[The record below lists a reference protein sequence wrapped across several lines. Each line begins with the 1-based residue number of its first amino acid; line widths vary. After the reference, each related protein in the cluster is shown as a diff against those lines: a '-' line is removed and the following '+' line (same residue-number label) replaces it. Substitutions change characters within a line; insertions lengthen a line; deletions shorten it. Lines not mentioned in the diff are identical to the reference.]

1 MFIKNKSGQKIPV
14 FAWDVLNDTPK
25 TGDAA
30 NITARY
36 RKDGGS
42 VTQSNDANP
51 AEVDATYMP
60 GVYEFD
66 PLQAETNCD
75 ALWWYAKSATAN
87 IRIEPLFL
95 FPQPDVPGIF
105 TTVNDAGASATVF
118 KTDLTEAT
126 ADHFKDAYLYF
137 HSGVNA
143 GQSRL
148 ISAYALDGGLGKFT
162 TSAFLDAPT
171 TGDRCE
177 VLGRS
182 E

>member
-30 NITARY
+30 NITAKV

-42 VTQSNDANP
+42 VASSNDANP
-51 AEVDATYMP
+51 TEVGSDMP

-66 PLQAETNCD
+66 ATAAETKCD
-75 ALWWYAKSATAN
+75 ALWWYAKSSTAN

-95 FPQPDVPGIF
+95 FPQPDVPGTF
-105 TTVNDAGASATVF
+105 GEVNDAGATTTVF

-126 ADHFKDAYLYF
+126 ADHFKDAYVHFL
-137 HSGVNA
+137 SGANA

-148 ISAYALDGGLGKFT
+148 ITAYVLDGGLGKFT
-162 TSAFLDAPT
+162 TTAFLDAPA
-171 TGDRCE
+171 TGDRLE